1 MRVTTKSWRL
11 TAAIA
16 AMALAATAC
25 GGDDAE
31 PADEGTDT
39 EETDTEETDTEEPDT
54 EDTEGDA
61 AGGAP
66 EFEAGS
72 TMAEIQEAGVMRVG
86 VKYDQPLFGVNT
98 PSGVEGFDAEIAAL
112 IAEGIF
118 GPDFD
123 VETNIEWSEAVSA
136 VREEILEQDQV
147 DLVAATY
154 TINDER
160 KERVGFAGPY
170 YVAGQDIMVEEG
182 NPESIMGVDDLN
194 GQPVCSVEGSTS
206 IDNLREMAADADVV
220 AFDTYSACAEE
231 LSQGNV
237 TAVTTDN
244 VILIGL
250 IDERSEFELVD
261 NPFTEEPYG
270 LGVQLDA
277 DDFRSFV
284 NDRLE
289 EIYESGEW
297 AEAWES
303 TAGQVTGNTPEPPE
317 VDRY

>member
-1 MRVTTKSWRL
+1 MRTTTKSWRL

-25 GGDDAE
+25 GGDEEE
-31 PADEGTDT
+31 PADEGADT
-39 EETDTEETDTEEPDT
+39 EETDAEGTDTEDSEEMD
-54 EDTEGDA
+54 EDAG
-61 AGGAP
+61 AGGMP

-72 TMAEIQEAGVMRVG
+72 TMAEIQEAGTLRVG

-160 KERVGFAGPY
+160 KERVAFAGPY

-182 NPESIMGVDDLN
+182 NPESIMGVDDMN

-206 IDNLREMAADADVV
+206 IDNLREMAPDAEVI
-220 AFDTYSACAEE
+220 ALDTYSACAEE

-270 LGVQLDA
+270 LGVQLEA
-277 DDFRSFV
+277 DDFRTFV

>member
-1 MRVTTKSWRL
+1 MRTTTKSWRL
-11 TAAIA
+11 TAAVA

-25 GGDDAE
+25 GGDEEE
-31 PADEGTDT
+31 PADEGA
-39 EETDTEETDTEEPDT
+39 DTEETDTEEPDT
-54 EDTEGDA
+54 EEMDEDAA
-61 AGGAP
+61 AGGMP

-72 TMAEIQEAGVMRVG
+72 TMAEIQEAGTLRVG

-136 VREEILEQDQV
+136 VREEILESDQV

-170 YVAGQDIMVEEG
+170 YVAGQDIMVEDG
-182 NPESIMGVDDLN
+182 NPEGIMGVDDLN

-206 IDNLREMAADADVV
+206 IDNLREMAPDAEVI
-220 AFDTYSACAEE
+220 ALDTYSACAEE

-261 NPFTEEPYG
+261 NPFTDEPYG
-270 LGVQLDA
+270 LGVQLEA
-277 DDFRSFV
+277 DDFRTFV

-303 TAGQVTGNTPEPPE
+303 TAGEVTGNTPEPPA

>member
-25 GGDDAE
+25 GGGEDE

-39 EETDTEETDTEEPDT
+39 EETDTGETDTEEPDA
-54 EDTEGDA
+54 EETEGD

-72 TMAEIQEAGVMRVG
+72 TMAEIQEAGTLRVG

-98 PSGVEGFDAEIAAL
+98 PSGVEGFDAEIARL
-112 IAEGIF
+112 IAEGLF
-118 GPDFD
+118 G
-123 VETNIEWSEAVSA
+123 EGGGENIEFSEAVSA

-170 YVAGQDIMVEEG
+170 YVAGQDTMVEDG
-182 NPESIMGVDDLN
+182 NPEGIMGVDDLN

-206 IDNLREMAADADVV
+206 IDNLREMAPEADVV
-220 AFDTYSACAEE
+220 ALDTYSACAEE

-250 IDERSEFELVD
+250 IDERGEFELVD
-261 NPFTEEPYG
+261 NPFTDEPYG

-277 DDFRSFV
+277 DDFRDFV

-297 AEAWES
+297 AEAWDS